1 MLIDMANVVLIFPSQ
16 RVVSCRAYSFG
27 PSIGRGSDLIN
38 NIFKDMGL
46 FISRLTY
53 TIDAN
58 KKLRVAFIYSSPIN
72 YKLHDPSIN
81 ETTNKENDT

>member
-1 MLIDMANVVLIFPSQ
+1 
-16 RVVSCRAYSFG
+16 
-27 PSIGRGSDLIN
+27 
-38 NIFKDMGL
+38 MGL